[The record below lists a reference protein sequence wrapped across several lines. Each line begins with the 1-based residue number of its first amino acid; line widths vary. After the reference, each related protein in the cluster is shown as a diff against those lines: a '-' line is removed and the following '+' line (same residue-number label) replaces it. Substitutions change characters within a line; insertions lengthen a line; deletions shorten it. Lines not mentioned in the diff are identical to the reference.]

1 MNVVITLPFPV
12 SVNAMFADGK
22 TRRFKSQRYCD
33 WLLEAG
39 YALNVQKPP
48 QIKGKYHITY
58 AFQEGQ
64 DRRERDA
71 FNLEKGVT
79 DLLVK
84 HGVVEGD
91 SNKYLRKGSV
101 EWDRSVIGV
110 RITITPLEQG
120 NASHGSG
127 TQLERTT
134 EVDPGA
140 DKPA

>member
-1 MNVVITLPFPV
+1 MNVVLTLPFPV

-22 TRRFKSQRYCD
+22 TRRHKSQRYCD

-48 QIKGKYHITY
+48 QIKGPYHITY

-71 FNLEKGVT
+71 FNLEKGCT

-110 RITITPLEQG
+110 RVTITPLEQG
-120 NASHGSG
+120 NEHGSG
-127 TQLERTT
+127 TQFERAT
-134 EVDPGA
+134 EIDRGA
-140 DKPA
+140 DRDR

>member
-1 MNVVITLPFPV
+1 MNVVLTLPFPI

-22 TRRFKSQRYCD
+22 TRRHKSQRYAD

-39 YALNVQKPP
+39 YVLNSQKPP
-48 QIKGKYHITY
+48 QIKGQYHITY

-71 FNLEKGVT
+71 FNLEKGCT

-84 HGVVEGD
+84 HGVLEGD

-101 EWDRSVIGV
+101 EWDSSIVGV
-110 RITITPLEQG
+110 RITITPLQQG
-120 NASHGSG
+120 NTHGNG
-127 TQLERTT
+127 TQLERTAQ
-134 EVDPGA
+134 VDR
-140 DKPA
+140 

>member
-1 MNVVITLPFPV
+1 MIVLTLPFPV

-22 TRRFKSQRYCD
+22 TRRHKSQRYCD

-39 YALNVQKPP
+39 YALNVQRPP
-48 QIKGKYHITY
+48 KITGPYHITY

-84 HGVVEGD
+84 HGVVQGD

-101 EWDRSVIGV
+101 EWDRSIVGV
-110 RITITPLEQG
+110 RITIEPLEQG
-120 NASHGSG
+120 NADGS
-127 TQLERTT
+127 R
-134 EVDPGA
+134 P
-140 DKPA
+140 

>member
-1 MNVVITLPFPV
+1 MNVVLPLPFPV
-12 SVNAMFADGK
+12 SVKAMFADGK
-22 TRRFKSQRYCD
+22 TRRFKSQRYAD

-39 YALNVQKPP
+39 YVLASQKPP
-48 QIKGKYHITY
+48 QIKGQYHINY

-120 NASHGSG
+120 NANGSG
-127 TQLERTT
+127 TQRT
-134 EVDPGA
+134 A
-140 DKPA
+140 

>member
-1 MNVVITLPFPV
+1 MNVVLTLPFPV

-22 TRRFKSQRYCD
+22 TRRHKSQRYCD

-39 YALNVQKPP
+39 YVLKSQKPP
-48 QIKGKYHITY
+48 QIKGQYHITY

-120 NASHGSG
+120 NADGSG
-127 TQLERTT
+127 TQQ
-134 EVDPGA
+134 
-140 DKPA
+140 PA

>member
-1 MNVVITLPFPV
+1 MNVVLTLPFPV

-22 TRRFKSQRYCD
+22 TRRHKSQRYCD

-39 YALNVQKPP
+39 YVLNSQKPP
-48 QIKGKYHITY
+48 QIKGPYHITY

-64 DRRERDA
+64 DKRERDA

-120 NASHGSG
+120 NASHGNG
-127 TQLERTT
+127 AQQQRAI
-134 EVDPGA
+134 EVGPRA
-140 DKPA
+140 D